1 MTRWEEQEKRRQR
14 MEGTDWNLK
23 LIKWWDWVH
32 DGAADLTSSADAAA
46 ERKDKS
52 REKVERDQ
60 DRDRE
65 RGQESHLVNRDVV
78 RVLSERDVLREVT
91 DPHLDRRK

>member
-1 MTRWEEQEKRRQR
+1 
-14 MEGTDWNLK
+14 
-23 LIKWWDWVH
+23 
-32 DGAADLTSSADAAA
+32 LTSSADAAA